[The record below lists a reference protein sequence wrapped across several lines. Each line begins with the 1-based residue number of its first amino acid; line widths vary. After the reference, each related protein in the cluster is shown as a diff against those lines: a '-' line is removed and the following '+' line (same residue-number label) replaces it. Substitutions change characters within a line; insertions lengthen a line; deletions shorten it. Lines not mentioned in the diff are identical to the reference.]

1 MITNNMSDVLP
12 KMRTSMMTLSLFAFL
27 VSVTYTIKFNVG
39 QATGLDDKML
49 SGATGFLQDATEVG
63 FALFGAAIISDWTK
77 QAKVM
82 RFIALLCITLSLSLI
97 LWSITST
104 WGANSAMID
113 GATASAGFEKK
124 KLSLIEDSMR
134 LNSDAARGMEE
145 NAAMIREKASAYSA
159 KYTSRAIDKIQEAQ
173 AVSERAGQLANRNL
187 SALDELNKI
196 DRELVGNV
204 NSANAAF
211 DRLSQFFNTDRNTV
225 GTTFLLTRATQ
236 LELIGILAAIFV
248 IFIPAA
254 PKKQKQ
260 KPLQKKVKPDTE
272 TAPRANA
279 EPLQETKPQPVQ
291 TSKNGPI
298 QGTAMATAPTNAVST
313 KPQNIGSIT
322 ETLADSK
329 PLSVPPPHFNG
340 IGFNAVQNRPA
351 SVPVQKESVTE
362 SKPDTEVYAQ
372 FIAEAKAGKFKGDKS
387 DFTSILTKKW
397 IKDKTGRSLGKS
409 QELAKEWLDKA
420 GNAGEFSHNEKWTD
434 GSRANKW
441 SIK

>member
-12 KMRTSMMTLSLFAFL
+12 KMRTGMMILSFLAFL

-39 QATGLDDKML
+39 QAVGLDDKIL

-63 FALFGAAIISDWTK
+63 FALFGAAIIADWSK
-77 QAKVM
+77 QTKVM
-82 RFIALLCITLSLSLI
+82 RFVAMLCIALSMSLI

-113 GATASAGFEKK
+113 SSVSASNFEQK
-124 KLSLIEDSMR
+124 KLGLIENSMR

-145 NAAMIREKASAYSA
+145 NAAMIREKAKAYTA

-248 IFIPAA
+248 IFIPAV

-260 KPLQKKVKPDTE
+260 KPVQKK
-272 TAPRANA
+272 A
-279 EPLQETKPQPVQ
+279 QPIQQPAQPIQ
-291 TSKNGPI
+291 TSPMQSIQNG
-298 QGTAMATAPTNAVST
+298 AVASGGYNTINT
-313 KPQNIGSIT
+313 KQPNIGSIT
-322 ETLADSK
+322 SVEADGEPIDLPPKPMDGIGYHASINRPTSVSVQSK
-329 PLSVPPPHFNG
+329 PDT
-340 IGFNAVQNRPA
+340 VQ
-351 SVPVQKESVTE
+351 E
-362 SKPDTEVYAQ
+362 PDTEVYAK
-372 FIAEAKAGKFKGDKS
+372 FIANAKAGAFKGSKS
-387 DFTSILTKKW
+387 DFTAIQAKKW
-397 IKDKTGRSLGKS
+397 IAEQTGFSNGRSQSLVR
-409 QELAKEWLDKA
+409 EWLDKA
-420 GNAGEFSHNEKWTD
+420 GEAGEFTKNNKWTE
-434 GSRANKW
+434 GSRLNKW

>member
-12 KMRTSMMTLSLFAFL
+12 KMRTSMMLLSLFAFL
-27 VSVTYTIKFNVG
+27 VSVIYTIKFNVG
-39 QATGLDDKML
+39 QATGLDDKIL

-63 FALFGAAIISDWTK
+63 FALFGAAIIADWAK
-77 QAKVM
+77 QTKVM
-82 RFIALLCITLSLSLI
+82 RFIAMLCITLSLSLI

-113 GATASAGFEKK
+113 GASASAGFEKK
-124 KLSLIEDSMR
+124 KLSLIEESMR

-145 NAAMIREKASAYSA
+145 NAAMIRDKAKAYGA

-211 DRLSQFFNTDRNTV
+211 DRLSLFFNTDRNTV

-260 KPLQKKVKPDTE
+260 KPVQKKAKADTE
-272 TAPRANA
+272 SQRAAESSQRANQVPSNYSPSGA
-279 EPLQETKPQPVQ
+279 ISASVPSPKSTVSGVGRTELQLNTEVSDTEPKSAYSMASGSFGMPSA
-291 TSKNGPI
+291 SK
-298 QGTAMATAPTNAVST
+298 QS
-313 KPQNIGSIT
+313 
-322 ETLADSK
+322 DR
-329 PLSVPPPHFNG
+329 PLSVP
-340 IGFNAVQNRPA
+340 I
-351 SVPVQKESVTE
+351 QKDPEG
-362 SKPDTEVYAQ
+362 KQKADTELYNQ
-372 FIAEAKAGKFKGDKS
+372 FVSHCKAGKFKGAKS
-387 DFTSILTKKW
+387 DFAAAQYKKW
-397 IKDKTGRSLGKS
+397 ISNTANVSNGKAQALG
-409 QELAKEWLDKA
+409 KEWLDKA
-420 GNAGEFSHNEKWTD
+420 GSAGEFEQDKRWKE
-434 GSRANKW
+434 GSTINRW
-441 SIK
+441 RIKQ